1 MEAAFAAAHVVVR
14 QRMRNQRLAGFPLE
28 GRAVLAAPDP
38 ATGGLTLYSS
48 TQTPH
53 QVRSEV
59 ATVLRLSEN
68 QVRVIAPDVGGGF
81 GVKIGSYPEEHLCAA
96 LARRLNA
103 PVRWVETRLE
113 HMQATTHGRAQIC
126 DLEVAAADGT
136 ITALRTRIVADL
148 GAYPLAPGLPDLT
161 TAMMLDAA
169 PEEIELCE
177 RCYRVRGAPHR
188 AVSLAQIAARAYSRT
203 LPAEIDCGL
212 EATEYFRP
220 PDLIYPFGAHIAV
233 VEVDPE
239 TGETRLRDYVAVD
252 DCGPRISPLIVIGQ
266 IHGGLAQGIAQ
277 ALLEEVVYD
286 ANGQLL
292 SGSPMDYAVPRA
304 DFFPPFTLDQ
314 TETPTPLNPLG
325 VKGVGEAATI
335 GSTPAVVNAVI
346 DALAHLGVRHL
357 DMPLRPEKVW
367 RAMRGE

>member
-1 MEAAFAAAHVVVR
+1 
-14 QRMRNQRLAGFPLE
+14 
-28 GRAVLAAPDP
+28 
-38 ATGGLTLYSS
+38 
-48 TQTPH
+48 
-53 QVRSEV
+53 
-59 ATVLRLSEN
+59 
-68 QVRVIAPDVGGGF
+68 
-81 GVKIGSYPEEHLCAA
+81 
-96 LARRLNA
+96 
-103 PVRWVETRLE
+103 
-113 HMQATTHGRAQIC
+113 
-126 DLEVAAADGT
+126 
-136 ITALRTRIVADL
+136 
-148 GAYPLAPGLPDLT
+148 
-161 TAMMLDAA
+161 
-169 PEEIELCE
+169 
-177 RCYRVRGAPHR
+177 
-188 AVSLAQIAARAYSRT
+188 